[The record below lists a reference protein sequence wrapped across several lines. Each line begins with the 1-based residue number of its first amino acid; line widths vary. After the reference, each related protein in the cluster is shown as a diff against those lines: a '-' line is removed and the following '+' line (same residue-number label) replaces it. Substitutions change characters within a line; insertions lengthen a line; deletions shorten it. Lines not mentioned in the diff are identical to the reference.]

1 MEMEKKYSYL
11 LKIVNGKET
20 NIDYE
25 KLENIYEY
33 DDMILKDSFK

>member
-1 MEMEKKYSYL
+1 MEKKYSYL